1 MAFFSSRPAI
11 GPDVRRRIGS
21 NAAAGRDRSHAQR
34 SEHGED
40 PPFEASRWRMS
51 DWSHDGE
58 AMFPERA
65 PLTGRLR
72 PVRGVEAPTN
82 KIAIPDSSRVLPVGL
97 SDCHVRDRDQK
108 GEDNAAGFVE
118 RSKSA
123 D

>member
-40 PPFEASRWRMS
+40 PPFEASRCRMS

-58 AMFPERA
+58 AMLPERA

-72 PVRGVEAPTN
+72 PVRGVEEPTN
-82 KIAIPDSSRVLPVGL
+82 KVAI
-97 SDCHVRDRDQK
+97 Q
-108 GEDNAAGFVE
+108 N
-118 RSKSA
+118 
-123 D
+123 